1 MKKIVS
7 ALLCLAFLAAMS
19 VSYVSAAGGQILFED
34 HFNTVDDNW
43 EWGGDLFE
51 VENGILKGEPAA
63 RVHQTKYIR
72 DDGVPLRIWSELACK
87 IDVRITD
94 YDDSTLVGPGLWFR
108 DYNTTYDQQDE
119 GEEDTGEVW
128 WYEYDYIS
136 NSVILRGDH
145 FENNKLEPV
154 KVKLEDGIV
163 KAGPDEKPTTFSIGW
178 RIQPGHIECYFNDK
192 KVIDYT
198 NVPMTIGSVRPSPIV
213 LWNNSCY
220 IEFDNFIVSTP
231 DYNLFNEVP
240 GDNGGN
246 NGGNQQPGNATEIVT
261 EYETND
267 KGETIVVTKVVAD
280 TNANNPSAN
289 NGGSNTGDMIV
300 AVAAVMAVAAA
311 GAIVVA
317 KRRDH

>member
-108 DYNTTYDQQDE
+108 DYNLTM
-119 GEEDTGEVW
+119 EEDAETDAEDGEVW
-128 WYEYDYIS
+128 QFQFNYLNQTFKLTSEYLTK
-136 NSVILRGDH
+136 NN
-145 FENNKLEPV
+145 FEEPTYTLPEGTI
-154 KVKLEDGIV
+154 KM
-163 KAGPDEKPTTFSIGW
+163 GPDEKPTTFSMGW
-178 RIQPGHIECYFNDK
+178 RIRSGKIDCYYNDK
-192 KVIDYT
+192 LIISCT
-198 NVPMTIGSVRPSPIV
+198 NVPADIGLVRPSPV
-213 LWNNSCY
+213 CLWNRSAD
-220 IEFDNFIVSTP
+220 IEFDNFILSTA
-231 DYNLFNEVP
+231 DYDLFNEGSIP
-240 GDNGGN
+240 TDDTTTKA
-246 NGGNQQPGNATEIVT
+246 PDDT
-261 EYETND
+261 
-267 KGETIVVTKVVAD
+267 KVVTKVITDADGNTQVVTEVVAD
-280 TNANNPSAN
+280 TDKTNPNVN
-289 NGGSNTGDMIV
+289 NGGSSTGDMII
-300 AVAAVMAVAAA
+300 AVAAVMIVGAA
-311 GAIVVA
+311 GAVVLG
-317 KRRDH
+317 RRREH

>member
-119 GEEDTGEVW
+119 CEEDTGEVW

-289 NGGSNTGDMIV
+289 NGGSDTGDMIV
-300 AVAAVMAVAAA
+300 AAAAVMAVAAA
-311 GAIVVA
+311 VAVIFA
-317 KRRDH
+317 KRREH